1 MFSVICPEYRK
12 APEHPYP
19 TPVEDCYEAALYIF
33 ENAAKLSIDPENI
46 VFTGDSAGG
55 YMSVEVWYRILI
67 RNSKFKVN
75 GIHLL
80 YPALGGPLDT
90 PR

>member
-1 MFSVICPEYRK
+1 M
-12 APEHPYP
+12 
-19 TPVEDCYEAALYIF
+19 YIF
-33 ENAAKLSIDPENI
+33 ENAARLSIDPQNI
-46 VFTGDSAGG
+46 IFTGDSAGG
-55 YMSVEVWYRILI
+55 YMAVEVWYRMLV
-67 RNSKFKVN
+67 RNSQFKAN